1 MHRTPVTALPAL
13 LALLLL
19 LPAAAFASEPAF
31 TSLLGGTVVGA
42 PPAATGTLVV
52 PFITWGGDVATFHA
66 NGGLET
72 TPGSIYGRLGLKLR
86 LVKGDDFTAQVKDYL
101 AGKSAFLR
109 GTFGMVGLASEAI
122 GSDPRTKGVVA
133 LQLTWSAGD
142 HLVARAEIR
151 TVADLKGRTI
161 ALQRNGPHVS
171 MLDDV
176 LKTAR
181 LGWDDVTVVWCDDLS
196 GPKGA
201 PERFRKDPAIHAC
214 FAISP
219 DMASL
224 TGGLTATGT
233 GAEGTVKGARVLVST
248 AELSRSIA
256 DVYVV
261 RKDFYDANRALVEK
275 FVAGYLKASEE
286 LVEMKKEYEAK
297 GSERY
302 LKLLKMAQDIYGKD
316 ALPTLDADAH
326 GFVCDAAFV
335 GYPGNVSF
343 FRDPANLNGFEG
355 LNKAA
360 LDLATGRGYAKIRVA
375 LIPHDLDYHS
385 PAFTS
390 LLSNLKVERREKFK
404 AEAVQKE
411 IEELSSGGAID
422 DRTIYSFT
430 INFDANQNDFTAE
443 QYGAEFQRVIELADK
458 YGSAVVAIRGHSDP
472 TKTLLELVKA
482 GMKKGVL
489 KRTGAAGNYSYSIK
503 GRPLDLS
510 ATAQVVELIK
520 AGEFDGDPEHNPRE
534 VMQSA
539 LNLSKKR
546 ADAVRD
552 ALLKYA
558 ADKGA
563 RLDKSQIQPVGV
575 GIAEPFIAKPANLD
589 EARQNMRVEFRLI
602 RVSAEAAAPSDF
614 DF

>member
-1 MHRTPVTALPAL
+1 MRRFAAALS
-13 LALLLL
+13 ALLLF
-19 LPAAAFASEPAF
+19 AAAAGAAEQPF
-31 TSLLGGTVVGA
+31 TNLLGGAKVA
-42 PPAATGTLVV
+42 PPPSAGTLTL
-52 PFITWGGDVATFHA
+52 PYITWGGDVATFHG

-72 TPGSIYGRLGLKLR
+72 KPDSIFGKLGLKIK
-86 LVKGDDFTAQVKDYL
+86 LVKGDDFPGQVKDYL

-133 LQLTWSAGD
+133 LQMTWSAGD
-142 HLVARAEIR
+142 HMIARSEIR
-151 TVADLKGRTI
+151 TVADLRGKTI
-161 ALQRNGPHVS
+161 ALQTGGPHVS
-171 MLDDV
+171 MLDDI
-176 LKTAR
+176 LKTA
-181 LGWDDVTVVWCDDLS
+181 GISWDDVKIVWCPDLT

-201 PERFRKDPAIHAC
+201 PEKFRADGAVHAC
-214 FAISP
+214 FGITP
-219 DMASL
+219 DMIGL
-224 TGGLTATGT
+224 TGGVGAVGS

-261 RKDFYDANRALVEK
+261 RKDFYDANKATVEK
-275 FVAGYLKASEE
+275 FVAGYLKACEE
-286 LVEMKKEYEAK
+286 LVELKKQYEAK
-297 GSERY
+297 GSESY
-302 LKLLKMAQDIYGKD
+302 MGILKMAQDIYGKET
-316 ALPTLDADAH
+316 LPTLEEDAH
-326 GFVCDAAFV
+326 GLIADASFV

-343 FRDPANLNGFEG
+343 FRDPANLHGFDG
-355 LNKAA
+355 LTKAS

-375 LIPHDLDYHS
+375 LIPHDLDYAS
-385 PAFTS
+385 ATFTS
-390 LLSNLKVERREKFK
+390 LLTNVKVDRKDRFNP
-404 AEAVQKE
+404 EAVQKE

-422 DRTIYSFT
+422 DRTIYTFT

-443 QYGAEFQRVIELADK
+443 QYGAEFQKVIELADK
-458 YGSAVVAIRGHSDP
+458 YGSAVVAVRGHSDP

-482 GMKKGVL
+482 GMAKGVL
-489 KRTGAAGNYSYSIK
+489 QRTGTSGNYSYSVK

-510 ATAQVVELIK
+510 ATAQVVELVR

-546 ADAVRD
+546 ADSVRD
-552 ALLKYA
+552 AVIHYA
-558 ADKGA
+558 AQKGA
-563 RLDKSQIQPVGV
+563 RIDKTQIQSVGV
-575 GIAEPFIAKPANLD
+575 GIAEPFIAKPSNLD
-589 EARQNMRVEFRLI
+589 EAKKNMRVEFRLI

>member
-1 MHRTPVTALPAL
+1 MNRPLAL
-13 LALLLL
+13 LALLAATSLL
-19 LPAAAFASEPAF
+19 LAPAASASEAPF
-31 TSLLGGTVVGA
+31 TSLLGGAAVGA
-42 PPAATGTLVV
+42 PPDAKGVLVV

-72 TPGSIYGRLGLKLR
+72 APGSIYGKLGLKLK
-86 LVKGDDFTAQVKDYL
+86 LVPGDDFVGQVKQYL
-101 AGKSAFLR
+101 GGGSAFLR

-142 HLVARAEIR
+142 HMIARPGIR
-151 TVADLKGRTI
+151 TVTDLKGKTI
-161 ALQRNGPHVS
+161 ALQKGGPHVS

-176 LKTAR
+176 LKTAGI
-181 LGWDDVTVVWCDDLS
+181 GWDDVKIAWCDDLS
-196 GPKGA
+196 GAKGA
-201 PERFRKDPAIHAC
+201 AERFRKDESVHAC

-219 DMASL
+219 DMAGL
-224 TGGLTATGT
+224 TGGLQATGT

-261 RKDFYDANRALVEK
+261 RKDFYDANRPLVEK
-275 FVAGYLKASEE
+275 FVAGYLKAVEE
-286 LVEMKKEYEAK
+286 LVEMKKQYETK
-297 GSERY
+297 GSESY
-302 LKLLKMAQDIYGKD
+302 LKLLGTAQKIYGKEV
-316 ALPTLDADAH
+316 LPTLDADAH
-326 GFVCDAAFV
+326 GLVCDASFV

-343 FRDPANLNGFEG
+343 FRDPANLHGFEG

-375 LIPHDLDYHS
+375 LIPHDLDFGS
-385 PAFTS
+385 AAFTA
-390 LLSNLKVERREKFK
+390 LLTNVKLDRGERFK

-430 INFDANQNDFTAE
+430 INFEANQNDFTAE
-443 QYGAEFQRVIELADK
+443 QYGAEFQKVVELADK

-489 KRTGAAGNYSYSIK
+489 KRSGSSGNYRYSIK

-510 ATAQVVELIK
+510 STAQVVELIRT
-520 AGEFDGDPEHNPRE
+520 GEFDGDPEHNPRE
-534 VMQSA
+534 VLQSA

-552 ALLKYA
+552 AVIRYA
-558 ADKGA
+558 ADKNV